1 MDLQMP
7 DVDGCEAA
15 RLIRLQEKSLLG
27 GSGAPAVRVPIIAL
41 SAASLLED
49 VEHALGAGMDAFLA
63 KPVDSAQLAEMLGRW
78 LPAREAAAA

>member
-15 RLIRLQEKSLLG
+15 RLIRLQEKSLPG

-49 VEHALGAGMDAFLA
+49 VEHAL
-63 KPVDSAQLAEMLGRW
+63 
-78 LPAREAAAA
+78 